1 MTAIRN
7 PTRILGLESG
17 TAVLAFVT
25 CSTFACGTAALTQSV
40 LTGLIAA
47 SGLLA
52 ALVLTL
58 GALPGEIS
66 R

>member
-7 PTRILGLESG
+7 HTRILGLERG

-25 CSTFACGTAALTQSV
+25 CSTFACGIAALTQSV
-40 LTGLIAA
+40 LTGLLAA
-47 SGLLA
+47 FGLLA
-52 ALVLTL
+52 ALLLTL
-58 GALPGEIS
+58 GTLPGEIA